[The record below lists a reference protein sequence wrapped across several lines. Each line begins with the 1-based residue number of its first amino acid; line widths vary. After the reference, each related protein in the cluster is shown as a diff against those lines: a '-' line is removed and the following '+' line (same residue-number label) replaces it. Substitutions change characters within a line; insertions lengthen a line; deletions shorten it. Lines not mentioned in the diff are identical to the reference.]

1 MSTFAYK
8 ALDPTGT
15 TVQGEIE
22 ADDKVA
28 VASQLRSRGLIVV
41 DIDEQSGGGGDLFER
56 FKKVKPDELTVATR
70 QFSVMIS
77 SGMSM
82 LRALYVLEE
91 QQDNDK
97 LKDAFSTVRKDVE
110 AGLALSDALGRHP
123 DIFNELYVA
132 MVAAGE
138 TGGILEET
146 LKRVADQLEKD
157 ASLRRQIKSAMV
169 YPIVIFSFA
178 GIVVLALVAFLVP
191 VFEGVF
197 KDFGG
202 SLPAITQFCV
212 TLSHIVTR
220 QPYIIVGVIVGTIWG
235 FRRWKNS
242 KRGKE
247 QWDRIKLRFPFKIG
261 DVVQKAALAAF
272 ARTYS
277 ALIAAG
283 VPMLEA
289 IEITGRTS
297 GNIVVENAMVAVH
310 DSVRNGGTIA
320 APMRSEPDAF
330 PGMVVQ
336 MVAVGEE
343 TGALDSMLA
352 KIADFYEDEVE
363 AAVKALTSILEPLM
377 IILVGGIVGF
387 VVIAMYLP
395 LFKVYDQ
402 IKWTVRKGLAT
413 QCQIGRTG
421 SCLTQDSHL

>member
-15 TVQGEIE
+15 TIQGEIE

-28 VASQLRSRGLIVV
+28 VASQLRARGLIVV
-41 DIDEQSGGGGDLFER
+41 DIDEQGVGGGDIFER

-70 QFSVMIS
+70 QFSTMVS

-91 QQDNDK
+91 QQENKK
-97 LKDAFSTVRKDVE
+97 LKDAFAQVRKDVE

-123 DIFNELYVA
+123 DIFNELYIA
-132 MVAAGE
+132 MVSAGE

-146 LKRVADQLEKD
+146 LERVADQLEKD
-157 ASLRRQIKSAMV
+157 SSLRRQIKSAMV
-169 YPIVIFSFA
+169 YPAVIGGFA
-178 GIVVLALVAFLVP
+178 LIVVVALVTFLVP

-202 SLPAITQFCV
+202 DLPPITKV
-212 TLSHIVTR
+212 TVDVSHLVTR
-220 QPYIIVGVIVGTIWG
+220 QPYIPIGIVVLSVWG
-235 FRRWKNS
+235 FRRWKRTE
-242 KRGKE
+242 RGRE
-247 QWDRIKLRFPFKIG
+247 QWDRFKLRIPWKIG
-261 DVVQKAALAAF
+261 DIVQKVALARF
-272 ARTYS
+272 SRTYS

-297 GNIVVENAMVAVH
+297 GNRVVEHAMESVH
-310 DSVRNGGTIA
+310 ESVRNGGTIS
-320 APMRSEPDAF
+320 APMRNEPDAF

-343 TGALDSMLA
+343 TGALDSMLS
-352 KIADFYEDEVE
+352 KIADFYEDEV
-363 AAVKALTSILEPLM
+363 AAAIKALTSILEPLM
-377 IILVGGIVGF
+377 IIIVGGIVGF
-387 VVIAMYLP
+387 IVIAMYMP

-402 IKWTVRKGLAT
+402 IK
-413 QCQIGRTG
+413 
-421 SCLTQDSHL
+421 

>member
-8 ALDPTGT
+8 ALDPTGS

-22 ADDKVA
+22 AEDKVA

-41 DIDEQSGGGGDLFER
+41 DIDEQSGSGDIFER
-56 FKKVKPDELTVATR
+56 FKKVKADELTVMTR
-70 QFSVMIS
+70 QFSTMVS

-82 LRALYVLEE
+82 LRALYVLED
-91 QQDNDK
+91 QQENPK
-97 LKDAFSTVRKDVE
+97 LKDAISQVRKDVE
-110 AGLALSDALGRHP
+110 AGLALSDALARHP

-169 YPIVIFSFA
+169 YPIVIISFA
-178 GIVVLALVAFLVP
+178 GLVVIALVAFLVP

-202 SLPAITQFCV
+202 KLPAITQV
-212 TLSHIVTR
+212 TVTASHLLTR
-220 QPYIIVGVIVGTIWG
+220 QPYIPIAIVVGVVWG
-235 FRRWKNS
+235 FRRWKHS

-261 DVVQKAALAAF
+261 DVVQKVALARF

-297 GNIVVENAMVAVH
+297 GNVVVENAMHAVH
-310 DSVRNGGTIA
+310 ESVRNGGTIA
-320 APMRSEPDAF
+320 APMRTEPDAF

-343 TGALDSMLA
+343 TGALDSMLS

-363 AAVKALTSILEPLM
+363 AAVKALTSILEPIM
-377 IILVGGIVGF
+377 IIIVGGIVGF
-387 VVIAMYLP
+387 VVVAMYLP

-402 IKWTVRKGLAT
+402 IK
-413 QCQIGRTG
+413 
-421 SCLTQDSHL
+421 

>member
-22 ADDKVA
+22 AEDKVA

-41 DIDEQSGGGGDLFER
+41 DIDEQSNASGDIFER
-56 FKKVKPDELTVATR
+56 FKKVKPDELTIATR
-70 QFSVMIS
+70 QFSTMVS

-91 QQDNDK
+91 QQENKK
-97 LKDAFSTVRKDVE
+97 LKDAFASVRKDVE
-110 AGLALSDALGRHP
+110 AGLALSDALARHP

-138 TGGILEET
+138 TGGILEDT

-169 YPIVIFSFA
+169 YPAVIMSFA
-178 GIVVLALVAFLVP
+178 CIVVIALVAFLVP

-202 SLPAITQFCV
+202 NLPPITQV
-212 TLSHIVTR
+212 TVSFSHLVTR
-220 QPYIIVGVIVGTIWG
+220 QPYIIIGVVFAVVYG

-247 QWDRIKLRFPFKIG
+247 QWDRIKLRFPMRIG
-261 DVVQKAALAAF
+261 DVVQKVALARF

-310 DSVRNGGTIA
+310 ESVRNGGTIA

-343 TGALDSMLA
+343 TGALDSMLS

-363 AAVKALTSILEPLM
+363 AAVKALTSILEPIM
-377 IILVGGIVGF
+377 IIIVGGIVGF
-387 VVIAMYLP
+387 VVIAMYMP

-402 IKWTVRKGLAT
+402 IK
-413 QCQIGRTG
+413 
-421 SCLTQDSHL
+421 